1 MHKFQ
6 LGPWTFIPADFS
18 IYDGDKRTELEPLL
32 CKLLQCFA
40 TNPGAIVSRQQLVET
55 IWQQSFV
62 DDNAINRAISE
73 LRKALQHDSL
83 TESPIKTHHRK
94 GYSLQLTTAVSN
106 AKVAAIQTTASTI
119 ASNSMPAR
127 RRFSIPALA
136 AALFGLLGLMFIG
149 YKLLPDTTAPQPV
162 TTEICSDCPIELT
175 INTQQKITWF
185 KGIESRPLVSPDKQL
200 LAYSHSLPD
209 GSIRTM
215 VRKLGVG
222 TGSLLQEVALE
233 DQGKI
238 YSVQTWQPQS
248 SKLLV
253 QAVSEDGSHCEY
265 QNYDFNQFPAYSLTR
280 LTSCTGMTLGTAQ
293 VSLDGQWLY
302 YSKSSAGLY
311 SGNALLAENLING
324 TVQTLLDAPSAGLG
338 ATLLAL
344 SADGS
349 KLAYIMMPESN
360 QPDIYIY
367 DPASREHSRVASL
380 PMPVLLLGLEWSQD
394 QASLLLPGGNAILQ
408 INLADKS
415 RRLLKL
421 PDDVIVGELSLLT
434 ENQAYISP
442 MTAGTTTQ
450 SGMQLIKVT
459 QAFDAAKRQ
468 INFLNNAAGSDMVI
482 AISPTDASRYAF
494 AANWTGNWQLWL
506 HADGQNKQLTELT
519 DNQPVNGISWSGDGR
534 YIAFVQHGNL
544 YLYDTQRQQLITKLD
559 NNDIGQPVWLPDNSG
574 LVLTRLQGNS
584 QNLWQF
590 DLVSNELTQLTFS
603 AGSFAQYD
611 QQGQLHYH
619 RDGRLYRY
627 VDGTKN
633 DVEVNSSSDNSFV
646 GVWLLQSGLQYR
658 FSMLGHIEQHN
669 TATGETRKTQL
680 PHKLI
685 AVHPDPH
692 NPDNVYA
699 TVFVTPELALEF
711 IQWQLESQ

>member
-1 MHKFQ
+1 MQTFQ

-32 CKLLQCFA
+32 CKLLECFA
-40 TNPGAIVSRQQLVET
+40 ANPGAIVSRQQLVET

-73 LRKALQHDSL
+73 LRKALQHNSL

-94 GYSLQLTTAVSN
+94 GYSLQLAATVAKVEAVTTTAN
-106 AKVAAIQTTASTI
+106 APVNNVIPSGQ
-119 ASNSMPAR
+119 
-127 RRFSIPALA
+127 RFSIAVILAL
-136 AALFGLLGLMFIG
+136 LFGLLSLVLIG
-149 YKLLPDTTAPQPV
+149 YNMWPDITTQQRAIAEKSVAGP
-162 TTEICSDCPIELT
+162 TELI

-200 LAYSHSLPD
+200 LAYSHSQPD
-209 GSIRTM
+209 GSIRTL
-215 VRKLGVG
+215 VRKLGMHSG
-222 TGSLLQEVALE
+222 NLLQEVALE
-233 DQGKI
+233 SQGKI

-253 QAVSEDGSHCEY
+253 QVINEDGSDCQY
-265 QNYDFNQFPAYSLTR
+265 QNYDFSQFPAYSMTHLTG
-280 LTSCTGMTLGTAQ
+280 CVGMTLGTAQ

-302 YSKSSAGLY
+302 YSKSNAGIY

-338 ATLLAL
+338 VTLLAL
-344 SADGS
+344 SADGR
-349 KLAYIMMPESN
+349 KLAYILMPESN

-380 PMPVLLLGLEWSQD
+380 SMPILLLGLEWSAD
-394 QASLLLPGGNAILQ
+394 QASLLLPGGNSILQ
-408 INLADKS
+408 INLADNS
-415 RRLLKL
+415 RSLLKL
-421 PDDVIVGELSLLT
+421 PDDVIIGEMSLLT
-434 ENQAYISP
+434 ANQAYISP
-442 MTAGTTTQ
+442 MTANTTTQ
-450 SGMQLIKVT
+450 SGMQLVKVT
-459 QAFDAAKRQ
+459 QAFDAEKRQ
-468 INFLNNAAGSDMVI
+468 ISFLNNAAGSDMAI
-482 AISPTDASRYAF
+482 AISPIDTNRYAF

-519 DNQPVNGISWSGDGR
+519 ATNQPVNAISWSGDGR
-534 YIAFVQHGNL
+534 YISFVQHGNL
-544 YLYDTQRQQLITKLD
+544 YLYDTQRQQLITKLE

-611 QQGQLHYH
+611 QQGRLHYH
-619 RDGRLYRY
+619 RDGKLYRY

-646 GVWLLQSGLQYR
+646 GIWLLQAGQQYR
-658 FSMLGHIEQHN
+658 YSMLGHVEQYN
-669 TATGETRKTQL
+669 QATGETRKTQL

-692 NPDNVYA
+692 NPDNIYA

-711 IQWQLESQ
+711 IQWQ

>member
-1 MHKFQ
+1 MQTFQ

-32 CKLLQCFA
+32 CKLLQYFA
-40 TNPGAIVSRQQLVET
+40 ANPGAIVSRQQLVEA
-55 IWQQSFV
+55 IWQQNFV

-94 GYSLQLTTAVSN
+94 GYSLQLAAGATVAKVDAVPTAVDAPTNHATPSR
-106 AKVAAIQTTASTI
+106 Q
-119 ASNSMPAR
+119 
-127 RRFSIPALA
+127 RFSIPVILA
-136 AALFGLLGLMFIG
+136 SLFGVLSLVLIG
-149 YKLLPDTTAPQPV
+149 YNVWPDMTAQPQAIAEKSAAGS
-162 TTEICSDCPIELT
+162 TELIV
-175 INTQQKITWF
+175 NTHQKITWF

-200 LAYSHSLPD
+200 LAYSHSQPD
-209 GSIRTM
+209 GSIRTLI
-215 VRKLGVG
+215 RKLGMHSG
-222 TGSLLQEVALE
+222 NLLQEVALE
-233 DQGKI
+233 GQGKI

-253 QAVSEDGSHCEY
+253 QAINEDGSDCQY
-265 QNYDFNQFPAYSLTR
+265 QNYDFSQFPAYSMTHLTG
-280 LTSCTGMTLGTAQ
+280 CVGMTLGTAQ

-302 YSKSSAGLY
+302 YSKSNAGIY

-338 ATLLAL
+338 VTLLAL

-349 KLAYIMMPESN
+349 KLAYILMPESN

-380 PMPVLLLGLEWSQD
+380 SIPILLLGLEWSAD
-394 QASLLLPGGNAILQ
+394 QSSLLLPGGNSILQ
-408 INLADKS
+408 INLADNS
-415 RRLLKL
+415 RSLLNL
-421 PDDVIVGELSLLT
+421 PDDVIIGEMSLLT

-442 MTAGTTTQ
+442 MTANTTTQ
-450 SGMQLIKVT
+450 SGMQLVKVT
-459 QAFDAAKRQ
+459 QAFDAEKRH
-468 INFLNNAAGSDMVI
+468 ISFLNNAAGSDMAI
-482 AISPTDASRYAF
+482 ALSPLDASRYAF

-506 HADGQNKQLTELT
+506 HTDGQNKQLTELT
-519 DNQPVNGISWSGDGR
+519 AANQPVNAINWSGDGR
-534 YIAFVQHGNL
+534 YISFVQQGNL
-544 YLYDTQRQQLITKLD
+544 YLYDTQRQQLITKLE

-574 LVLTRLQGNS
+574 LILTRLQDNS
-584 QNLWQF
+584 QNLWQL
-590 DLVSNELTQLTFS
+590 DLISNELTQLTFS
-603 AGSFAQYD
+603 AASFAQLD
-611 QQGQLHYH
+611 KQGQLHYH
-619 RDGRLYRY
+619 RDGKLYRY

-646 GVWLLQSGLQYR
+646 GIWLLQAEQQYR
-658 FSMLGHIEQHN
+658 YSMLGHIEQYN
-669 TATGETRKTQL
+669 SETGETRKTQL

-685 AVHPDPH
+685 AIHPDPH
-692 NPDNVYA
+692 NPDNIYA

-711 IQWQLESQ
+711 IQWQQ

>member
-40 TNPGAIVSRQQLVET
+40 NNPGAIVSRQQLVET

-94 GYSLQLTTAVSN
+94 GYSLQLTSSVTLTKVTEVTNAASPTVNNTVPPRRRISIPTMTAVLLVVLS
-106 AKVAAIQTTASTI
+106 AAVV
-119 ASNSMPAR
+119 
-127 RRFSIPALA
+127 
-136 AALFGLLGLMFIG
+136 G
-149 YKLLPDTTAPQPV
+149 YQMLPDHRSPQQIETTKSPAAP
-162 TTEICSDCPIELT
+162 TELT

-200 LAYSHSLPD
+200 LAYSHSQPD

-222 TGSLLQEVALE
+222 AGNLPQEIAIE
-233 DQGKI
+233 GQGKI

-248 SKLLV
+248 NKLLV
-253 QAVSEDGSHCEY
+253 QAVNEDGSGCEY
-265 QNYDFNQFPAYSLTR
+265 QNYDFSQYPQYNVTR
-280 LTSCTGMTLGTAQ
+280 LTGCGGMALGTAQ
-293 VSLDGQWLY
+293 VSVDGQWLY
-302 YSKSSAGLY
+302 YSKSNAGIY
-311 SGNALLAENLING
+311 SGNALLAENLSNG
-324 TVQTLLDAPSAGLG
+324 TVQTLLDAPSAGFG
-338 ATLLAL
+338 VTLLAL

-349 KLAYIMMPESN
+349 KLAYIFMPESN

-380 PMPVLLLGLEWSQD
+380 PMPILLLGLEWSTD

-408 INLADKS
+408 INLTDKS
-415 RRLLKL
+415 RTVLKL

-442 MTAGTTTQ
+442 MTANTTTQ

-459 QAFDAAKRQ
+459 GAFDTAKLK
-468 INFLNNAAGSDMVI
+468 ISFLNNAAGSDMAI
-482 AISPTDASRYAF
+482 AISPTDAGRYAF

-506 HADGQNKQLTELT
+506 NVGGQNQQATELIS
-519 DNQPVNGISWSGDGR
+519 DNQPINGISWSGDGR
-534 YIAFVQHGNL
+534 YIAFVQQGNL
-544 YLYDTQRQQLITKLD
+544 YLYDTQRQQLITKLE

-590 DLVSNELTQLTFS
+590 DLVSNELSQLTLS
-603 AGSFAQYD
+603 AASFAQYD
-611 QQGQLHYH
+611 KLGQLHYH
-619 RDGRLYRY
+619 RDGKLYRY

-633 DVEVNSSSDNSFV
+633 DVEINSSSDNSFV
-646 GVWLLQSGLQYR
+646 GIWLLQNELQYS
-658 FSMLGHIEQHN
+658 FSMLGHIKQYN
-669 TATGETRKTQL
+669 AVTGETRKTQL
-680 PHKLI
+680 PHKLL

-692 NPDNVYA
+692 NPDNIYA

-711 IQWQLESQ
+711 IQWQRED

>member
-1 MHKFQ
+1 MQTFQ

-40 TNPGAIVSRQQLVET
+40 ANPGAIVSRQQLVET

-73 LRKALQHDSL
+73 LRKALQHNSL

-94 GYSLQLTTAVSN
+94 GYSLQLAATVAKVEAVATTAN
-106 AKVAAIQTTASTI
+106 APVNNVIPSGQ
-119 ASNSMPAR
+119 
-127 RRFSIPALA
+127 RFSIAVILA
-136 AALFGLLGLMFIG
+136 SVFGLLSLVLIG
-149 YKLLPDTTAPQPV
+149 YNMWPDMTTQQQAIAKKDTAGP
-162 TTEICSDCPIELT
+162 TGLIID
-175 INTQQKITWF
+175 TQQKITWF

-200 LAYSHSLPD
+200 LAYSHSQPD
-209 GSIRTM
+209 GSIRTL
-215 VRKLGVG
+215 VRKLGMHSG
-222 TGSLLQEVALE
+222 NLLQEVALE
-233 DQGKI
+233 SQGKI

-253 QAVSEDGSHCEY
+253 QVINEDGSDCEY
-265 QNYDFNQFPAYSLTR
+265 QNYDFSQFPAYSVTR
-280 LTSCTGMTLGTAQ
+280 LTGCVGMTLGTAQ

-302 YSKSSAGLY
+302 YSKSNAGIY

-338 ATLLAL
+338 VTLLAL

-349 KLAYIMMPESN
+349 KLAYILMPESN

-367 DPASREHSRVASL
+367 DPASREHSREASL
-380 PMPVLLLGLEWSQD
+380 SMPILLLGLEWSAD
-394 QASLLLPGGNAILQ
+394 QASLLLPGGNSILQ
-408 INLADKS
+408 INLADNS
-415 RRLLKL
+415 RSLLKL
-421 PDDVIVGELSLLT
+421 PDDVIVGEISLLT
-434 ENQAYISP
+434 ANQAYISP
-442 MTAGTTTQ
+442 MTANTTTQ
-450 SGMQLIKVT
+450 SGMQLVKVT
-459 QAFDAAKRQ
+459 QAFDAEKRQ
-468 INFLNNAAGSDMVI
+468 ISFLNNAAGSDMAI

-506 HADGQNKQLTELT
+506 HTDGQNKQLTELT
-519 DNQPVNGISWSGDGR
+519 ATNQPVNAISWSGDGR
-534 YIAFVQHGNL
+534 YISFVQHGNL
-544 YLYDTQRQQLITKLD
+544 YLYDTQRQQLITKLE

-611 QQGQLHYH
+611 QQGLLHYH
-619 RDGRLYRY
+619 RDGKLYRY

-646 GVWLLQSGLQYR
+646 GIWLLQAGQQYR
-658 FSMLGHIEQHN
+658 YSMLGHVEQYN
-669 TATGETRKTQL
+669 PATGETRKTQL

-692 NPDNVYA
+692 NPDNIYA

-711 IQWQLESQ
+711 IQWQQ

>member
-6 LGPWTFIPADFS
+6 LGPWIFIPADFS

-40 TNPGAIVSRQQLVET
+40 SNPGTIVSRQQLIET

-94 GYSLQLTTAVSN
+94 GYSLQLTTAVSS
-106 AKVAAIQTTASTI
+106 AKVAETQTTASTT
-119 ASNSMPAR
+119 ASSSMPAR
-127 RRFSIPALA
+127 RRFTIPAIA
-136 AALFGLLGLMFIG
+136 AALFGLLSLAFFG
-149 YKLLPDTTAPQPV
+149 YNMLPDTTTEQPAAEAKSAAGP
-162 TTEICSDCPIELT
+162 TELT
-175 INTQQKITWF
+175 ISTQQKVTWF
-185 KGIESRPLVSPDKQL
+185 KGIESRPLVSPDKRL
-200 LAYSHSLPD
+200 LAYSHSQPD

-215 VRKLGVG
+215 VRKLGVAA
-222 TGSLLQEVALE
+222 GSLLQEVAIE
-233 DQGKI
+233 SQGKI

-248 SKLLV
+248 NKLLV
-253 QAVSEDGSHCEY
+253 LAVNEDGSHCEY
-265 QNYDFNQFPAYSLTR
+265 QNYDFSQFPTYSVTR
-280 LTSCTGMTLGTAQ
+280 LTGCTGMTLGTAQ

-302 YSKSSAGLY
+302 YSKSNAGIY

-324 TVQTLLDAPSAGLG
+324 SVQTLLEAPSAGLG
-338 ATLLAL
+338 VTLLAL

-349 KLAYIMMPESN
+349 KLAYILMPESN
-360 QPDIYIY
+360 QPDIYTY
-367 DPASREHSRVASL
+367 DPASREHSRVAS
-380 PMPVLLLGLEWSQD
+380 MSFPVLLLGLEWSVD
-394 QASLLLPGGNAILQ
+394 QSSLLLPGSNAILQ

-421 PDDVIVGELSLLT
+421 PDDVVVGEMSLLT

-442 MTAGTTTQ
+442 MTVNTTTQ

-459 QAFDAAKRQ
+459 QAFDAEKRQ
-468 INFLNNAAGSDMVI
+468 ISFLNNAAGSDMAI

-494 AANWTGNWQLWL
+494 AANWTGSWQLWL

-519 DNQPVNGISWSGDGR
+519 ADNQPVNGISWSGDGR

-559 NNDIGQPVWLPDNSG
+559 KNDIGQPAWLPDNSG

-584 QNLWQF
+584 QNVWQF
-590 DLVSNELTQLTFS
+590 DLISNELTQLTFS

-619 RDGRLYRY
+619 RDGKLYRY

-633 DVEVNSSSDNSFV
+633 DVEVSSSDNSFV

-658 FSMLGHIEQHN
+658 FSMLGHIEQYN
-669 TATGETRKTQL
+669 VATGDTRRTQL

-692 NPDNVYA
+692 NPDNIYA

-711 IQWQLESQ
+711 IQWQAEN